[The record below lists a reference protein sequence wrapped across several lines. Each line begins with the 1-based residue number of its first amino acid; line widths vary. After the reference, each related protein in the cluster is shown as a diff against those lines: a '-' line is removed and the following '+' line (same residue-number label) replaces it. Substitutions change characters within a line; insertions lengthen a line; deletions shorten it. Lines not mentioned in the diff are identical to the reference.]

1 MTTQQNNMSGYTI
14 VELMIALVVS
24 AIVIAGSLVGFNII
38 EKQFNEVNLETLLDR
53 QAANFIRELQKDIS
67 MAGYKDFQGA
77 ISMSAAE
84 AIQFESPPFDDG
96 DNPGQIVQGEFRIT
110 YDAKDNTDV
119 TYRKNVRYRCYTIG
133 GFLGTSE
140 EYQCTKYVAK
150 CITSPCTG
158 AFFFGTNVMDVA
170 EELKEEVSITRVKE
184 FSITRDNFKDLPGT
198 VYDGSPQVLR
208 IKLVLLGE
216 NKSKGVGE
224 IEKIYHFS
232 IRARNISMI
241 RNYED

>member
-1 MTTQQNNMSGYTI
+1 MTQQVNIKGYTI

-24 AIVIAGSLVGFNII
+24 SIVIAGSLVGFNII
-38 EKQFNEVNLETLLDR
+38 EKQFNEVNLETALDR
-53 QAANFIRELQKDIS
+53 QAANFILELQKDIS

-77 ISMSAAE
+77 ISMSASE

-110 YDAKDNTDV
+110 YDAKDNADV
-119 TYRKNVRYRCYTIG
+119 TYRKNVRYQCQKFSG
-133 GFLGTSE
+133 SLGTSNL
-140 EYQCTKYVAK
+140 YQCQKYVAK
-150 CITSPCTG
+150 CIKSPCAG
-158 AFFFGTNVMDVA
+158 AFSFGGNVIDVA
-170 EELKEEVSITRVKE
+170 KDLQEGAEINRVKE

-224 IEKIYHFS
+224 MEKVYHFS

>member
-1 MTTQQNNMSGYTI
+1 MTQQVNIKGYTI

-24 AIVIAGSLVGFNII
+24 SIVIAGSLVGFNII
-38 EKQFNEVNLETLLDR
+38 EKQFNEVNLETALDR
-53 QAANFIRELQKDIS
+53 QAANFILELQKDIS

-77 ISMSAAE
+77 ISMSASE

-110 YDAKDNTDV
+110 YDAKDDADV
-119 TYRKNVRYRCYTIG
+119 TYRKNVRYQCQKFSG
-133 GFLGTSE
+133 SLGTSNL
-140 EYQCTKYVAK
+140 YQCQKYVAK
-150 CITSPCTG
+150 CITSPCRG
-158 AFFFGTNVMDVA
+158 AFSFGGNVIDVA
-170 EELKEEVSITRVKE
+170 KDLQEGAEINRVKE

-224 IEKIYHFS
+224 MEKVYHFS

>member
-1 MTTQQNNMSGYTI
+1 MTQQVNIKGYTI

-24 AIVIAGSLVGFNII
+24 SIVIAGSLVGFNII
-38 EKQFNEVNLETLLDR
+38 EKQFNEVNLETALDR
-53 QAANFIRELQKDIS
+53 QAANFILELQKDIS

-77 ISMSAAE
+77 ISMSASE

-110 YDAKDNTDV
+110 YDAKDNADV
-119 TYRKNVRYRCYTIG
+119 TYRKNVRYQCQKFSG
-133 GFLGTSE
+133 SLGTSNL
-140 EYQCTKYVAK
+140 YQCQKYVAK
-150 CITSPCTG
+150 CIKSPCAG
-158 AFFFGTNVMDVA
+158 AFSFGGNVIDVA
-170 EELKEEVSITRVKE
+170 KDLQEGAEINRVKE

-216 NKSKGVGE
+216 NKSKGVDE
-224 IEKIYHFS
+224 MEKVYHFS

>member
-1 MTTQQNNMSGYTI
+1 MTQQVNIKGYTI

-24 AIVIAGSLVGFNII
+24 SIVIAGSLVGFNII
-38 EKQFNEVNLETLLDR
+38 EKQFNEVNLETALDR
-53 QAANFIRELQKDIS
+53 QAANFILELQKDIS
-67 MAGYKDFQGA
+67 MAGYKDFQGE
-77 ISMSAAE
+77 ISMSASE

-110 YDAKDNTDV
+110 YDAKDNADV
-119 TYRKNVRYRCYTIG
+119 TYRKNVRYQCQKFSG
-133 GFLGTSE
+133 SLGTSNL
-140 EYQCTKYVAK
+140 YQCQKYVAK

-158 AFFFGTNVMDVA
+158 AFSFGVNVIDVA
-170 EELKEEVSITRVKE
+170 KDLQEGAEINRVKE

-216 NKSKGVGE
+216 NKSKGVDE
-224 IEKIYHFS
+224 MEKVYHFS

-241 RNYED
+241 RSYED

>member
-1 MTTQQNNMSGYTI
+1 MTQQVNIKGYTI

-24 AIVIAGSLVGFNII
+24 SIVIAGSLVGFNII
-38 EKQFNEVNLETLLDR
+38 EKQFNEVNLETALDR
-53 QAANFIRELQKDIS
+53 QAANFILELQKDIS

-77 ISMSAAE
+77 ISMSASE

-110 YDAKDNTDV
+110 YDAKDDADV
-119 TYRKNVRYRCYTIG
+119 TYRKNVRYQCQKFSG
-133 GFLGTSE
+133 SLGTSNL
-140 EYQCTKYVAK
+140 YQCQKYVVK
-150 CITSPCTG
+150 CITSPCKG
-158 AFFFGTNVMDVA
+158 PFSFGGNVIDVA
-170 EELKEEVSITRVKE
+170 KDLQEGAEINRVKE

-208 IKLVLLGE
+208 INLVLLGE

-224 IEKIYHFS
+224 MEKVYHFS